1 MSRLEVFDPPLCC
14 STGVC
19 GPEVD
24 PELPR
29 FAGDLAWLS
38 RSGVEVVRFNLAQ
51 QPEAFARNPLVLEAM
66 KQGDDCLPLVLVDG
80 RISCRGRYPSREELA
95 AWTALDPSARPGESL
110 LPSLPPASGSA
121 PGGGSRGH
129 D

>member
-1 MSRLEVFDPPLCC
+1 MTRVEVFDPPLCC

-51 QPEAFARNPLVLEAM
+51 QPEAFARSPVVLDAM
-66 KQGDDCLPLVLVDG
+66 KNGDDALPLLLVDG
-80 RISCRGRYPSREELA
+80 KISCSGRYPSRRELA
-95 AWTALDPSARPGESL
+95 AWTGVDPSSRAGEAL
-110 LPSLPPASGSA
+110 LPSLSPAPDPS
-121 PGGGSRGH
+121 PGGGSRGSG
-129 D
+129 

>member
-1 MSRLEVFDPPLCC
+1 VTRLEVFDPPLCC

-51 QPEAFARNPLVLEAM
+51 QPEAFARNPIVLEAM
-66 KQGDDCLPLVLVDG
+66 KEGDDALPLLLVDG

-95 AWTALDPSARPGESL
+95 AWTGVDPCSRAGEEL
-110 LPSLPPASGSA
+110 LPSLSPSSDPAS
-121 PGGGSRGH
+121 GGGSRGRT
-129 D
+129 

>member
-51 QPEAFARNPLVLEAM
+51 QPEAFARNPLAIRVLAEIGIDITHHRSKSVEEIDPAT
-66 KQGDDCLPLVLVDG
+66 VDVVVTL
-80 RISCRGRYPSREELA
+80 CAE
-95 AWTALDPSARPGESL
+95 
-110 LPSLPPASGSA
+110 
-121 PGGGSRGH
+121 
-129 D
+129 

>member
-1 MSRLEVFDPPLCC
+1 MTKLEVFDPPLCC

-51 QPEAFARNPLVLEAM
+51 QPEAFARNPIVLEAM
-66 KQGDDCLPLVLVDG
+66 KEGDDALPLLLVDE

-95 AWTALDPSARPGESL
+95 AWTGADPSSRSGGTL
-110 LPSLPPASGSA
+110 LPSLSPAPGAA
-121 PGGGSRGH
+121 PGGGSRGR

>member
-1 MSRLEVFDPPLCC
+1 MTRVEVFDPPLCC

-19 GPEVD
+19 GPVVD

-51 QPEAFARNPLVLEAM
+51 QPGAFAGNPVVLEAM
-66 KQGDDCLPLVLVDG
+66 KDGDGALPLVLVDG
-80 RISCRGRYPSREELA
+80 KISCRGRYPSREELA
-95 AWTALDPSARPGESL
+95 AWTAVDPSSRPGETL
-110 LPSLPPASGSA
+110 LPSYSPAPGAA
-121 PGGGSRGH
+121 PGGGSRGR

>member
-1 MSRLEVFDPPLCC
+1 MTRVEVFDPPLCC

-24 PELPR
+24 AELPR

-51 QPEAFARNPLVLEAM
+51 EPEAFARNPIVLEAM
-66 KQGDDCLPLVLVDG
+66 KKGDDALPLLLVDG
-80 RISCRGRYPSREELA
+80 RISCRGRYPLRAELA
-95 AWTALDPSARPGESL
+95 VWAGLDPTSRPEGQL
-110 LPSLPPASGSA
+110 LPSRTSISGGD
-121 PGGGSRGH
+121 PGKGSDHHG
-129 D
+129 

>member
-1 MSRLEVFDPPLCC
+1 MTRLEVFDPPLCC

-19 GPEVD
+19 GSDVD

-51 QPEAFARNPLVLEAM
+51 QPEAFARTPVVLDAM
-66 KQGDDCLPLVLVDG
+66 KDADDALPLLLVDG
-80 RISCRGRYPSREELA
+80 RITCRGRYPSRQELA
-95 AWTALDPSARPGESL
+95 AWTGVDPASRAAEAL
-110 LPSLPPASGSA
+110 LPSFSPDPVPGDGSH
-121 PGGGSRGH
+121 GRG
-129 D
+129 

>member
-1 MSRLEVFDPPLCC
+1 MTRVEIFDPPLCC

-24 PELPR
+24 AELPR

-51 QPEAFARNPLVLEAM
+51 EPEAFARNPIVLEAM
-66 KQGDDCLPLVLVDG
+66 KKGDDALPLLLVDG

-95 AWTALDPSARPGESL
+95 AWVGLDPAAHPEGPR
-110 LPSLPPASGSA
+110 LPSLTSIPSGD
-121 PGGGSRGH
+121 PGDGSDRHG
-129 D
+129 

>member
-1 MSRLEVFDPPLCC
+1 MTRVEVFDPPLCC

-24 PELPR
+24 AELPR

-51 QPEAFARNPLVLEAM
+51 EPAAFARNPIVLEAM
-66 KQGDDCLPLVLVDG
+66 KKGDDALPLVLVDG
-80 RISCRGRYPSREELA
+80 RISCRGRYPSRDELA
-95 AWTALDPSARPGESL
+95 VWAGLDPASRSEEPL
-110 LPSLPPASGSA
+110 LPSRTSI
-121 PGGGSRGH
+121 PGGDPGNGSDRHG
-129 D
+129 

>member
-1 MSRLEVFDPPLCC
+1 MTRVEVFDPPMCC
-14 STGVC
+14 PTGVC

-38 RSGVEVVRFNLAQ
+38 RCGVDVARFNLAQ

-66 KQGDDCLPLVLVDG
+66 KAEDGALPLVLVDG
-80 RISCRGRYPSREELA
+80 AITCRGRYPSREELA
-95 AWTALDPSARPGESL
+95 SWTGVDPASHPEETL
-110 LPSLPPASGSA
+110 LPSRSAISGRN
-121 PGGGSRGH
+121 RGNG
-129 D
+129 